1 MVFRWPLR
9 RSNPLNVPY
18 RLCYTKCEIQV
29 ELAVN
34 VTGKNTNTLLGQ
46 IREDVG
52 AHAKLT
58 RH

>member
-9 RSNPLNVPY
+9 RSNSLNVPY
-18 RLCYTKCEIQV
+18 RLCYTKCETQV
-29 ELAVN
+29 ELAVD
-34 VTGKNTNTLLGQ
+34 VTGKNTNPLLEQ

-52 AHAKLT
+52 AHVKLT